1 MKPLAFVLL
10 VLVGSMILT
19 SVPSQIYADPQL
31 NSLLRIANQAQ
42 DNIKIRLSQL
52 PSIPD
57 EIAKLYGLGSVET
70 DALAQSAAQDDI
82 SSSRQHFLSAMKIF
96 RAISDMLNRSV
107 PDQPR
112 PEPEQPRPDL
122 ERPRKAI
129 DRIENTG
136 NKLKTV
142 VAQKNLNVDFAEFDR
157 LIQNARENLEAG
169 NIDEVY
175 KTLELAKQLMLEIT
189 KLLKKPAQNLTTNEV
204 PSAPQASGDAT
215 KDNAR
220 DSKIER
226 IKIKIQNLEEQ
237 LNRLSDKASGNDV
250 ASQWIKRAFSL
261 IEKAQEQLDKSP
273 EKAMRTLNEV
283 DKIVRM
289 IQRIVQ

>member
-1 MKPLAFVLL
+1 MKLLAFVLL

-107 PDQPR
+107 PEQPR

-237 LNRLSDKASGNDV
+237 LNRLSDKASGDDI

>member
-107 PDQPR
+107 PEQPR

-237 LNRLSDKASGNDV
+237 LNRLSDKASGDDI